1 MLPYAGSCGSRVV
14 TKHPSPPG
22 DGGPAR
28 RRQDPARAPSSSSER
43 EREYAEI
50 FQNNPMPMWVFDLES
65 LAILAVNE
73 AAVAH
78 YGYSEAEFLSMTI
91 KDIRSGESAA
101 ELERYLTLSRSALNR
116 AGTWRH
122 RKNDGS
128 FIDVEIVS
136 HEIAWRG
143 HKARLVSS
151 NDITERLK
159 AEAQI
164 LELNANLENLVRERT
179 QQLETVNRELEAFS
193 YSVSH
198 DLRAPLRVIDGFSQA
213 LVEDYGKLLEGN
225 GGRYLSRIRA
235 TTQRMG
241 LLIDD
246 LLALARISRRNV
258 RREPV
263 DISAMAVAVVKELHE
278 RDPGREVAIQ
288 IQPGLQAAAD
298 RGLVKIALDNLLGNA
313 WKFTSKTA
321 AARIEV
327 GVERAVQLGD
337 ADVFYVR
344 DNGAGFEM
352 QYANKL
358 FGAFQRLH
366 AESDFTGTG
375 IGLAT
380 VQRIVTLHHGRI
392 WAEGEPQSGAVF
404 RFTLE
409 QGSSHE

>member
-1 MLPYAGSCGSRVV
+1 
-14 TKHPSPPG
+14 
-22 DGGPAR
+22 
-28 RRQDPARAPSSSSER
+28 
-43 EREYAEI
+43 
-50 FQNNPMPMWVFDLES
+50 MWVFDLAS
-65 LAILAVNE
+65 LRILAVNE

-91 KDIRSGESAA
+91 KDIRSEESAM
-101 ELERYLTLSRSALNR
+101 ELERYVATPRMRLNN
-116 AGTWRH
+116 AGVWKH
-122 RKNDGS
+122 RRKDGS

-136 HEIAWRG
+136 HEIDWHG
-143 HKARLVSS
+143 HRARLVAA
-151 NDITERLK
+151 NDVTERLE
-159 AEAQI
+159 AEARI
-164 LELNANLENLVRERT
+164 LEMNARLEDLVRDRT
-179 QQLETVNRELEAFS
+179 QQLEAVNRELEAFS

-213 LVEDYGKLLEGN
+213 LMEDYAGKLEGN
-225 GGRYLSRIRA
+225 GSHYLARIRA

-246 LLALARISRRNV
+246 LLELARISRRSV
-258 RREPV
+258 KREPV
-263 DISAMAVAVVKELHE
+263 DVSALVAEVVRELREKE
-278 RDPGREVAIQ
+278 PGREVAVHV
-288 IQPGLQAAAD
+288 QPDLSAAAD

-313 WKFTSKTA
+313 WKFTSKTP

-327 GVERAVQLGD
+327 GGERRDGV
-337 ADVFYVR
+337 DVFHVR

-392 WAEGEPQSGAVF
+392 WAEGEPQRGAVF
-404 RFTLE
+404 SFTLE
-409 QGSSHE
+409 QGRSDE